1 MDHTLEAD
9 VARMT
14 AFKHVEQFALKHFQI
29 NELPVE
35 ARSLL
40 IRSLEKETYPSGT
53 DFIKQGDRGEKL
65 YVLVEGS
72 VEFVKD
78 DVAVSTGH
86 APTLLGDLSIIYGT
100 LRSISV
106 RVRGARSRRAR
117 STQAFA
123 DVSMTYLRAGGLRS
137 ECFLLPAPRCSAQR
151 YRDHQHPGCIFDSHF
166 DWRYFPG
173 KYAAER

>member
-100 LRSISV
+100 LLSISV

-117 STQAFA
+117 STQP
-123 DVSMTYLRAGGLRS
+123 
-137 ECFLLPAPRCSAQR
+137 LPTSQ
-151 YRDHQHPGCIFDSHF
+151 
-166 DWRYFPG
+166 
-173 KYAAER
+173 